1 MAKNELNKSMEKST
15 YVRLDTIEY
24 QSPMIFEENASDES
38 WWASHRFVHPLRDAR
53 AVHSLGPNAAI
64 AGGP

>member
-1 MAKNELNKSMEKST
+1 MILKKIYGKI
-15 YVRLDTIEY
+15 YIRQIRYEY